1 MNAVRS
7 IEFLAAG
14 DGQHNLFRTLGPTL
28 LISMAYI
35 DLGKWLVAVDSGSRF
50 GYDLVLLVLL
60 FNFSAILC
68 QYLSTCIGMVTG
80 KNLAEVQTYWAIS
93 YCWNLCN
100 SCQSPQPLPDI
111 SPVIAD
117 ILEFSITSRIFIIS
131 YEVMKIIWHLSP
143 VSIHYL
149 WVDKGCVW
157 LQSAGSPFHHFR
169 ILVSLLLNRF
179 SSWSLETKKKGFL
192 IKIWYHW
199 NSYYF
204 LRSYVVIC

>member
-1 MNAVRS
+1 MVS
-7 IEFLAAG
+7 IIFSVPL
-14 DGQHNLFRTLGPTL
+14 DQHFWSRWHILTLESGWWQWIL
-28 LISMAYI
+28 
-35 DLGKWLVAVDSGSRF
+35 DLGLGTTLCYWCCCSISQPFYVNICQ
-50 GYDLVLLVLL
+50 LVLVW
-60 FNFSAILC
+60 SRGRIL
-68 QYLSTCIGMVTG
+68 Q
-80 KNLAEVQTYWAIS
+80 QTYWAIS

-117 ILEFSITSRIFIIS
+117 ILEFSITSRILIIS

-179 SSWSLETKKKGFL
+179 NSWSLETKKRVSDQNMISLK
-192 IKIWYHW
+192 
-199 NSYYF
+199 
-204 LRSYVVIC
+204 